1 MRTLSS
7 YTAHDEQADDA
18 VSRNPGIPFR
28 GARREDGMVGNLREG
43 RCLAIAA
50 QAILL
55 SLLFQLAGCENVSNY
70 LGYMSRKSTLSNT
83 FHDRP
88 SLQVLRD
95 LAPENCYSLDG
106 TIEAENFF
114 EEPVLVVAVSDRYQS
129 REIVASRIVRA
140 PALYYSIFLPEGD
153 YDIYIFAD
161 LNKNGIF
168 EQNELVGR
176 TAPGKPVTVARG
188 RAVDNILV
196 NGPPIKLDLR
206 RPATADIPVNAPV
219 AVSGYRYDSLDND
232 FFDARWGTMG
242 IYRPTEFLAHT
253 QGAFFALDEY
263 DPDKTMVLFVHGVEG
278 TPQDW
283 KYLVEGLDR
292 KRFQP
297 WFYFYASGLP
307 LDKLG
312 SILGGSIE
320 VFDELREYRL
330 KRLVIV
336 AHSMGGLV
344 ARSAIDKVCRNGKP
358 PYLKMYISLSS
369 PYGGV
374 EDANEGIKTA
384 PVVVPSWRDVA
395 TESLFLQNIY
405 QRDLPP
411 DVPFHMF
418 FGYRNKSG
426 VSSDG
431 TITLRSQLDY
441 RVHLKAVK
449 TYGFDVTHVGI
460 LNDEAVR
467 KEFYRLLD
475 TVAPRERSAGNPGG
489 AK

>member
-1 MRTLSS
+1 MRMLSS
-7 YTAHDEQADDA
+7 YTAPDEQANDA
-18 VSRNPGIPFR
+18 VSRDSGIPLR
-28 GARREDGMVGNLREG
+28 GARREDGMVGNRREYG
-43 RCLAIAA
+43 CPVKAA
-50 QAILL
+50 QMLL
-55 SLLFQLAGCENVSNY
+55 LAFLFLLAGCENVSNY

-83 FHDRP
+83 FNDRP

-95 LAPENCYSLDG
+95 LAPENCYSLAG
-106 TIEAENFF
+106 NLAAEPFYDK
-114 EEPVLVVAVSDRYQS
+114 PVLVVAVSDRYQT

-140 PALYYSIFLPEGD
+140 PALYYDIFLPEGE
-153 YDIYIFAD
+153 YDIYVFAD
-161 LNKNGIF
+161 VNGNGVF
-168 EQNELVGR
+168 EATDLVGR
-176 TAPGKPVTVARG
+176 TPPGKPLVVSKKK
-188 RAVDNILV
+188 AVDDILIE
-196 NGPPIKLDLR
+196 GPPIKLDIKH
-206 RPATADIPVNAPV
+206 PQTADV
-219 AVSGYRYDSLDND
+219 AVSVRVTVTSYKYDSLDD
-232 FFDARWGTMG
+232 EFFDPRWGTMG

-253 QGAFFALDEY
+253 QGSLFALDGY
-263 DPDKTMVLFVHGVEG
+263 DPEKTMVLFVHGVEG

-283 KYLVEGLDR
+283 KFLVEGLDR

-297 WFYFYASGLP
+297 WFYFYPSGLP

-312 SILGGSIE
+312 SLLADSAS
-320 VFDELREYRL
+320 VFDEFPDYRL
-330 KRLVIV
+330 KRMVIV

-344 ARSAIDKVCRNGKP
+344 ARSAIAALFRKGRP
-358 PYLKMYISLSS
+358 PYLKMYVSMSS

-395 TESLFLQNIY
+395 TDSKFLNDIY
-405 QRDLPP
+405 QHDLPP
-411 DVPFHMF
+411 EVPFHMF

-467 KEFYRLLD
+467 REFYRLLD
-475 TVAPRERSAGNPGG
+475 TVAPPARTAG
-489 AK
+489 AKGRAK